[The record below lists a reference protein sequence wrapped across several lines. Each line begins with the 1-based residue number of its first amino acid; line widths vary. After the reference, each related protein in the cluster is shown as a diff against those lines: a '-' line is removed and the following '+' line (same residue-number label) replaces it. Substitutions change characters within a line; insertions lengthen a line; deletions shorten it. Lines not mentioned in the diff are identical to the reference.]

1 MYKGCLILILLC
13 DCIDPKL
20 FIIRKYISIKISVM
34 FRKRSVRFHYVQS
47 EEDLYEQDIIQYR
60 YQHQ

>member
-47 EEDLYEQDIIQYR
+47 EEDLYEQDII
-60 YQHQ
+60 